1 MFILDLFKSKTSKQR
16 ELEHLNKAIALLYQ
30 NYEKKVVSS
39 EYYLKKNEEFLKRK
53 EKLEKELNITKY

>member
-1 MFILDLFKSKTSKQR
+1 MFILDLFKSKTSKER